1 MDFIKGN
8 IAGYIG
14 AITVYPIDLVKSQ
27 MQLQTNNPNQPRLY
41 KNGVDCFRK
50 IILERGVKKL
60 YAGSFIQIIGVG
72 PEKAIKLFVNQNML
86 ANGFNPILAGS
97 AAGLCQ
103 VLVTNPIEII
113 KIQYQ
118 VHLEQKVNLAK
129 SIEMIGGLKNL
140 YKGASVCAMRDIPFS
155 AIYFPTYNYVKTKLT
170 DMQCNTHQT
179 YLFSG
184 LVAAMPAA
192 YLCTPADVV
201 KTRLQAKPDVYK
213 GVIATATKIFRE
225 EGMTAFFKGGF
236 WRVAKS
242 SPQFAITL
250 YFYEILKDLQ

>member
-1 MDFIKGN
+1 MDFVKGN

-27 MQLQTNNPNQPRLY
+27 MQLQTNNPGKVKQYR
-41 KNGVDCFRK
+41 NGFDCFRQ
-50 IILERGVKKL
+50 IILQRGVRKL
-60 YAGSFIQIIGVG
+60 YAGSFVQIIGVG
-72 PEKAIKLFVNQNML
+72 PEKAIKLFVNQTLL
-86 ANGFNPILAGS
+86 ANDIHPILAGS
-97 AAGLCQ
+97 TAGLCQ

-118 VHLEQKVNLAK
+118 VHLEQKVNLMK
-129 SIEMIGGLKNL
+129 SIEMIGGIKNL
-140 YKGASVCAMRDIPFS
+140 YKGATVCAMRDVPFS
-155 AIYFPTYNYVKTKLT
+155 AIYFPTYHIVKTKLT
-170 DMQCNTHQT
+170 EWNWNTHQT

-192 YLCTPADVV
+192 YLCTPMDVV
-201 KTRLQAKPDVYK
+201 KTRIQAKPDLYFNF
-213 GVIATATKIFRE
+213 IQAATKIVKE

-250 YFYEILKDLQ
+250 YFFEILK